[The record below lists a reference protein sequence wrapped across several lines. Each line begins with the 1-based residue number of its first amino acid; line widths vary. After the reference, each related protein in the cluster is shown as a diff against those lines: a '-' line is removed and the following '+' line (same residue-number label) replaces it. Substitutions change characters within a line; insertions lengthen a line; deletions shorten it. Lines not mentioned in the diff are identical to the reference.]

1 MSFQWAENR
10 GRPREQKVTPRESQ
24 HLKCMAFLRD
34 EGLTI
39 SGDTGENNMSGISER
54 MKESETSEG
63 NGGDGFVG
71 MAVLCY
77 ASSWEVM

>member
-1 MSFQWAENR
+1 M
-10 GRPREQKVTPRESQ
+10 PPKSQ
-24 HLKCMAFLRD
+24 HRKCIGFLRD

-39 SGDTGENNMSGISER
+39 RGGTGEKNNMSGISER

-71 MAVLCY
+71 MAALCC
-77 ASSWEVM
+77 ATSWEVM